1 MTYHPPITCEHDGD
15 AGVLRSGEPRCPM
28 CRLKRQTRTAPRT
41 TVVDV
46 AALVAHDPDLLD
58 GLT

>member
-1 MTYHPPITCEHDGD
+1 MTWYLPITCEHDGD

-28 CRLKRQTRTAPRT
+28 CRRKRQTRTTPRT
-41 TVVDV
+41 VDV
-46 AALVAHDPDLLD
+46 AALAARDPDLLD